1 MNNDGQKF
9 VEYWNWCKT
18 CVHKDLDEA
27 DDPCHDCL
35 QTPVNTY
42 STKPY
47 YYEGSDTTET
57 TKRRRDDFKRGK
69 K

>member
-47 YYEGSDTTET
+47 YYEG
-57 TKRRRDDFKRGK
+57 K
-69 K
+69 